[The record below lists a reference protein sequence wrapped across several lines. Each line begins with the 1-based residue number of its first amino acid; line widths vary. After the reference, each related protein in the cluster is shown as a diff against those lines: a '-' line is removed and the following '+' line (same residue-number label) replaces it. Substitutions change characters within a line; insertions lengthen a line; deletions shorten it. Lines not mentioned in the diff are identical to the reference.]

1 MEEEQKCFETKVLQ
15 KWMWELVP
23 QSTLGDVGGN
33 SVETA
38 DGSIAAELWLRFFF
52 F

>member
-1 MEEEQKCFETKVLQ
+1 MFQKLA
-15 KWMWELVP
+15 WELVP

-38 DGSIAAELWLRFFF
+38 DGSVAAEL
-52 F
+52 